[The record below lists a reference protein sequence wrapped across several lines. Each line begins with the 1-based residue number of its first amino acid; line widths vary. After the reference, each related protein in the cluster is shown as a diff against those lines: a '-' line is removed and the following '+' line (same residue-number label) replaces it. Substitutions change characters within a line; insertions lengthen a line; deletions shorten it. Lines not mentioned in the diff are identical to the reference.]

1 MEEIDTNNLGDI
13 EGFRIGEYFVT
24 FPPGEFVKEDE
35 DGHMY
40 VLVDIYKINKDNKA
54 TRMQN
59 EHISDELHE
68 QINEQINKFLVAK
81 LDDLK
86 KGDDI

>member
-1 MEEIDTNNLGDI
+1 MEEIDVNNIGDM
-13 EGFRIGEYFVT
+13 EGFRISDYFVT

-35 DGHMY
+35 DGKLY
-40 VLVDIYKINKDNKA
+40 VLVDIYKISKDNKA

-59 EHISDELHE
+59 EQISEELHE
-68 QINEQINKFLVAK
+68 QINDEINRLLLSK

-86 KGDDI
+86 KGE